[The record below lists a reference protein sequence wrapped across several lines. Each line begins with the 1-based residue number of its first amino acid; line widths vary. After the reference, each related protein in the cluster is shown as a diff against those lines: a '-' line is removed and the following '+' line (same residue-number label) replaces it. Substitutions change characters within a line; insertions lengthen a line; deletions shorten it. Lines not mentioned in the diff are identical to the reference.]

1 MDNHQRE
8 LEASNPETEEIEK
21 LQDQLREAVAAE
33 AFFDQAT
40 GKLFTQLATKK
51 INLIIKEITSDK
63 YRKDITGYNNALA
76 DLNAYKYMLK
86 AMQVAGSPQRKA
98 KLRQKLGE
106 DDDD

>member
-98 KLRQKLGE
+98 KITEKLDNE
-106 DDDD
+106 